1 MIIIIFIYIIMARF
15 STTVLALLGAATP
28 SAMAFCT
35 TGINKSTPSSSIITN
50 LKMSANAQD
59 QPRTAPSWTQTKS
72 SSTLEDNFDAP
83 TPYNPQSASGEL
95 DHDPVVDDE
104 CYLGAKGD
112 LDDCVDFDPP
122 KQTNL
127 WTNVLDTPRGQKSRE
142 LPKWAQKK

>member
-1 MIIIIFIYIIMARF
+1 MARF
-15 STTVLALLGAATP
+15 STTALALLAAATP
-28 SAMAFCT
+28 TALAFCPT
-35 TGINKSTPSSSIITN
+35 TIGISKSSIITN
-50 LKMSANAQD
+50 LQMSANAQD

-72 SSTLEDNFDAP
+72 SSTLEDDFDAP

-104 CYLGAKGD
+104 CYLGAEGD
-112 LDDCVDFDPP
+112 FDDCVDFDPP

>member
-1 MIIIIFIYIIMARF
+1 MARF
-15 STTVLALLGAATP
+15 STTTLALLAAATP
-28 SAMAFCT
+28 AALAFCPT
-35 TGINKSTPSSSIITN
+35 TGSSKSNIIITN
-50 LKMSANAQD
+50 LQMSANAQD
-59 QPRTAPSWTQTKS
+59 QPRTTPSWTKAK
-72 SSTLEDNFDAP
+72 SSTLEDDFDAP
-83 TPYNPQSASGEL
+83 TPYNPQSATEL

-112 LDDCVDFDPP
+112 FDDCVDFDPP

>member
-1 MIIIIFIYIIMARF
+1 MARF
-15 STTVLALLGAATP
+15 STTALALLAAATP
-28 SAMAFCT
+28 AALAFCPT
-35 TGINKSTPSSSIITN
+35 TTIGSKSSVIITN

-59 QPRTAPSWTQTKS
+59 QPRTAPSWTKAK
-72 SSTLEDNFDAP
+72 SSTLEDDFDAP

-104 CYLGAKGD
+104 CYMGTNGD
-112 LDDCVDFDPP
+112 FDDCVDFDPP
-122 KQTNL
+122 KQANL

>member
-1 MIIIIFIYIIMARF
+1 MARF
-15 STTVLALLGAATP
+15 STTALALLAAATP
-28 SAMAFCT
+28 FALAFCT
-35 TGINKSTPSSSIITN
+35 ITTVGSKSSSSIITN
-50 LKMSANAQD
+50 LQMSANAQD
-59 QPRTAPSWTQTKS
+59 QPRTAPSWTKGAA
-72 SSTLEDNFDAP
+72 SSTLEDDFDAP

-104 CYLGAKGD
+104 CYMGADGQF
-112 LDDCVDFDPP
+112 DDCVDFDPP

>member
-1 MIIIIFIYIIMARF
+1 MTRLF
-15 STTVLALLGAATP
+15 STTALTLLAAATP
-28 SAMAFCT
+28 SALAFT
-35 TGINKSTPSSSIITN
+35 TTTTAASKSSINTN

-59 QPRTAPSWTQTKS
+59 QPRTAPSWTTAK
-72 SSTLEDNFDAP
+72 SSTLEDDFDAP

-104 CYLGAKGD
+104 CYMGANGD
-112 LDDCVDFDPP
+112 FDDCVDFDPP

>member
-1 MIIIIFIYIIMARF
+1 MARF
-15 STTVLALLGAATP
+15 STTALALLAAATP
-28 SAMAFCT
+28 SAMAFCSI
-35 TGINKSTPSSSIITN
+35 TGSKSSSIITN

-59 QPRTAPSWTQTKS
+59 QPRTAPSWTQSKKS
-72 SSTLEDNFDAP
+72 FNTEDDYDAP

-95 DHDPVVDDE
+95 THDPVVDDE
-104 CYLGAKGD
+104 CYMGANGD
-112 LDDCVDFDPP
+112 FDDCVDFDPP